1 MDIIMSKKSYFLN
14 TMMYEKLNFI
24 HIVMTR
30 ECKILS
36 GQSFDTRVKGFGHG
50 IGRSSEYDQSQCAH
64 HI

>member
-50 IGRSSEYDQSQCAH
+50 IGR
-64 HI
+64 